1 MLPKFYVGDLETI
14 ELPAINVEHRQMI
27 QDLEDAGLFET
38 NMGDYYRL
46 SACLALA
53 LAGVVSCV
61 LLSSSFAVHM
71 LCAVVL
77 GCFWNQCNFIGHD
90 TGHNGITKN
99 RKVDSLVGLFAGNMM
114 TGISIGWWKVG
125 SELKEKC
132 RVPRAELTSVP
143 LSGIISNTTFASCQK
158 NGPVY
163 QWQGRFSG
171 HHASFWQG
179 CPSHVWNEINLGNSL

>member
-14 ELPAINVEHRQMI
+14 KLPAINKEHRQMI

-46 SACLALA
+46 TTCLVLALA
-53 LAGVVSCV
+53 AVVSGV

-99 RKVDSLVGLFAGNMM
+99 RKVDSAIGLFAGNMM
-114 TGISIGWWKVG
+114 TGISIGWWKVCDRWKPTDTVCSVG
-125 SELKEKC
+125 SK
-132 RVPRAELTSVP
+132 LTSAM
-143 LSGIISNTTFASCQK
+143 LSRTTAISLLL
-158 NGPVY
+158 
-163 QWQGRFSG
+163 R
-171 HHASFWQG
+171 HR
-179 CPSHVWNEINLGNSL
+179 